1 MYDVF
6 IILSSMVLT
15 IGIVLITENA
25 YVISKKTNL
34 ITRLLMEQ
42 DPEGDLFDH
51 KELLKA
57 KRNTFALNLYLPFS
71 IGYVLPTLCSYFFVG
86 IDTFTISM
94 VAGSVILLLLVAS
107 MMLGEVRSRAIG
119 PD

>member
-1 MYDVF
+1 MPDVF

-34 ITRLLMEQ
+34 ITRLLIEQ
-42 DPEGDLFDH
+42 DPEGNVFDH

-57 KRNTFALNLYLPFS
+57 KRNTLALNLYLPFS
-71 IGYVLPTLCSYFFVG
+71 IGYVLPMLCSYFFVG
-86 IDTFTISM
+86 IDTFAISM
-94 VAGSVILLLLVAS
+94 VAGSGILILLVAS